1 MLWQLYDYK
10 GTINSF
16 YHKQIH
22 LHPTGVRRNMC
33 FPCNNDDD
41 DDDNLKVHIHKVVL
55 RLPDS
60 WSNWTWKCWF
70 LRRGENR
77 STRRKTSR
85 SKGKNQQQTRPT
97 YGVDTG
103 IWTRA
108 TLVGGERSHHCAI
121 PCSPISYSENLS
133 FLPYGFSSPPQLRIK
148 QKEFTEEWNLR
159 ISSNLFHRWEKST
172 PLVSTLFVAIMAF
185 TSDLFLQ
192 KLMDKLTFLTE
203 SDTRTPLL
211 GTTGSAPYTCAEL
224 YHLGSGSH
232 GKLFH
237 PYYN

>member
-41 DDDNLKVHIHKVVL
+41 DDDLEVAH
-55 RLPDS
+55 PQS
-60 WSNWTWKCWF
+60 GSS
-70 LRRGENR
+70 
-77 STRRKTSR
+77 STRFLIELDMEMLVFEER
-85 SKGKNQQQTRPT
+85 GKPEYPEKNLSEQGREPT
-97 YGVDTG
+97 TNSTH
-103 IWTRA
+103 IWRRYRDLNPGHIGGRRA
-108 TLVGGERSHHCAI
+108 LSHCAI

-211 GTTGSAPYTCAEL
+211 GTTGSAPYTCAEP

-232 GKLFH
+232 GKLFR